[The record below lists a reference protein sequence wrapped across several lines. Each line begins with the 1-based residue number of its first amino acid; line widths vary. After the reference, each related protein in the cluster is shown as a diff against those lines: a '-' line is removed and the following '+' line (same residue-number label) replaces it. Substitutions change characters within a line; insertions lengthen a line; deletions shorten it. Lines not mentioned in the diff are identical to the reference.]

1 MNVLADKPELRHYVI
16 GFNEESSWLEVVFE
30 SWAEVA

>member
-1 MNVLADKPELRHYVI
+1 VKVVSDKPKLRHYVI

-30 SWAEVA
+30 SWAEV